1 MRRALI
7 PVLAAAVLLTAL
19 PAAAQLVVDPND
31 PGAYATIGDAV
42 AAAVS
47 GDVIEVVAGSY
58 AEAVDFDGK
67 DLELVGVDG
76 SAATFIT
83 APATAVTVG
92 GSGASVVRGFT
103 LVGEPVGIWASG
115 PSSLLIEDVVMDGF
129 GLAATS
135 SALYLEWIGDLT
147 IRDVNLLAFNSD
159 STPIGFIQFA
169 TFELADSVFQY
180 NQAATGGALVIHDA
194 DGTISNCTFQDNQ
207 AENGGA
213 VEVESGAQVEFVNS
227 RFYDNTASGRG
238 GAVYSNGCWV
248 DIGWSH
254 LIGNSAGRGGA
265 IALDAPPAGTAVHHN
280 RIIDNGSTVQG
291 GGLFVDGG
299 EVTVENN
306 AFAANATVAQG
317 GGLRLF
323 EVTADVTNNTFAG
336 NDAPIGGG
344 ISTFGGAV
352 TVTNTIVYGA
362 PTGTGVEGDENVT
375 FRYSDVFG
383 NAGGEFEGSM
393 TDPTGSDG
401 NISSDPML
409 VDTLAPDPADW
420 DLHLQ
425 VGSPCLD
432 TGDPGILDADGG
444 PSDMGAYGGPEP
456 LASDEDLDGW
466 SVEDGDCDDT
476 DPTSYPGGTEV
487 CDAADNNCDGTTDEG
502 FDVDGDGATTC
513 GPDGIEGSF
522 DDDCDDADPANFG
535 GNTEICDGG
544 DNDCDG
550 FLLDGEDVDNDGDGS
565 FSCADCDDTNPNR
578 FPGAE
583 EICDG
588 IPDNDCDG
596 VEDTDDVDDDGDTES
611 ECEGDCDDTDSSLN
625 GLDQDNDDWTTC
637 DGDCNDGIASMNP
650 GEEEDCD
657 GIDNDCDGVLPADEE
672 DADVDGFM
680 TCEGDC
686 DDADAT
692 VYLGAAEL
700 CDGIDNDCDGYLSAE
715 EEDDDGDGYNE
726 CEDGDCDDGDPDI
739 YPGATEICDGIDQ
752 DCNNV
757 PDDTDECYQ
766 PDYGVTG
773 GGGCDCTVADTDRP
787 TGVLALLLVG
797 GLALARRRRL
807 RPGPRVTRA
816 LLPLAI
822 CLLIPGLAGAQLK
835 PEVEVHSLRANGDGM
850 GLFSV
855 EGAET
860 LGMLRPSFGLHLSY
874 AKDPLLLNI
883 VEDPYYPQDRY
894 TYSLVGTLLTADLR
908 GALGF
913 GPADVALTLPVHV
926 LRLGE
931 GAFEWEEMA
940 GAGIGDL
947 RITPKVQVFNPA
959 RRMYGLAVT
968 LPLTFP
974 LSNASSGV
982 GDPAVRIEP
991 TVVGEFR
998 WGPIQTALNLGPRIR
1013 TTAMSMNAIDLN
1025 VQHEFVIRYGLGIK
1039 PIPQLQVIGEI
1050 LAASG
1055 GSGDGTN
1062 PAEFFAGARIFP
1074 GKNLRIEIGGGR
1086 GLNDGYGSPDL
1097 RVMAGVT
1104 WMRDQEYAELPKK
1117 DTDGDGLPDGQD
1129 GCRKEAEDLD
1139 GFEDADGCP
1148 DKDNDRDGFLDTE
1161 DECPDEAEN
1170 FNANQDD
1177 DGCPDEDPDTDGD
1190 GLTDRDDPCPGD
1202 PETLNGID
1210 DFDGCPE
1217 ESLARVTGD
1226 WTRISVDEPVVF
1238 KKGRDTIESGVPTLA
1253 AVAKI
1258 LLAYP
1263 EILSLEI
1270 QVHTDDVGKESR
1282 NLSLSQKQAEAV
1294 VAKLGEAKV
1303 SAERLVAKG
1312 FGESQPILPDTS
1324 DAARAVNR
1332 RVEFHILQLS
1342 SKPQPVV
1349 GIHAEEEEG
1358 PKEGEG
1364 EQLTQEEIEEQEKL
1378 IKKTRRTKRQ
1388 TGEDESV
1395 KAEWEESEAETEA
1408 ETEAESETEREAAP
1422 TEAETEAEAETE
1434 TEAET
1439 EAETETETETAP
1451 PPPTPAEEKDDGP
1464 DPWGD

>member
-1 MRRALI
+1 
-7 PVLAAAVLLTAL
+7 VT
-19 PAAAQLVVDPND
+19 D
-31 PGAYATIGDAV
+31 
-42 AAAVS
+42 AVS
-47 GDVIEVVAGSY
+47 GDVIEVAAGTY
-58 AEAVDFDGK
+58 AESVVFGGK
-67 DLELVGVDG
+67 DLELIGVDG
-76 SAATFIT
+76 FAATYIDG
-83 APATAVTVG
+83 PADAIHVDG
-92 GSGASVVRGFT
+92 AGASVVRGFNVRSAGRGIVAVN
-103 LVGEPVGIWASG
+103 VG
-115 PSSLLIEDVVMDGF
+115 SLLIEDIVMDGF
-129 GLAATS
+129 GQASTS
-135 SALYLEWIGDLT
+135 YGLHMQQVTDLE
-147 IRDVNLLAFNSD
+147 IRGIAITTFDSD
-159 STPIGFIQFA
+159 ATPIGIFNQCGFV
-169 TFELADSVFQY
+169 LADSNFGF
-180 NQAATGGALVIHDA
+180 NQAAAGGALVLA
-194 DGTISNCTFQDNQ
+194 DSDGEVSNCTFLDNGG
-207 AENGGA
+207 ENGA
-213 VEVESGAQVEFVNS
+213 AIEANSTSVVQVANS
-227 RFYDNTASGRG
+227 RFYDNAATGRG
-238 GAVYSNGCWV
+238 GAIYADACEVEV
-248 DIGWSH
+248 AWSH
-254 LIGNSAGRGGA
+254 FIGNSAGRGGA
-265 IALDAPPAGTAVHHN
+265 IALDEAPAGTAVHHN
-280 RIIDNGSTVQG
+280 RIIDNDASVQG

-299 EVTVENN
+299 EVTIENN
-306 AFAANATVAQG
+306 AFASNTAVAQG

-323 EVTADVTNNTFAG
+323 EVTAEAINNTFAN

-344 ISTFGGAV
+344 ISTSGGAV
-352 TVTNTIVYGA
+352 ELTNVIVTGA
-362 PTGTGVEGDENVT
+362 PSGTGVEGDEFVT
-375 FRYSDVFG
+375 VGYCDVFG
-383 NAGGEFEGSM
+383 NAGGEYEGSM

-401 NISSDPML
+401 NISADPMY
-409 VDTLAPDPADW
+409 VDTLAPDPAAW

-425 VGSPCLD
+425 ISSPCID
-432 TGDPGILDADGG
+432 TGDPDPALDDADGTQ
-444 PSDMGAYGGPEP
+444 SDMGAYGGPEP

-466 SVEDGDCDDT
+466 SLEDGDCDDT
-476 DPTSYPGGTEV
+476 DPASYPGGTEV
-487 CDAADNNCDGTTDEG
+487 CDAADNNCDGAFDEG
-502 FDVDGDGATTC
+502 FDVDADGVTTC
-513 GPDGIEGSF
+513 GPDGIMGSP
-522 DDDCDDADPANFG
+522 DDDCDDADPVNFG

-550 FLLDGEDVDNDGDGS
+550 QLLDGEDVDNDGDGS

-578 FPGAE
+578 YPGAE

-588 IPDNDCDG
+588 IADNDCDG
-596 VEDTDDVDDDGDTES
+596 VEDSEDVDDDGDTQS
-611 ECEGDCDDTDSSLN
+611 ECEGDCDDTDTTQNS
-625 GLDQDNDDWTTC
+625 LDQDNDDWTTC

-650 GEEEDCD
+650 GEEEECD
-657 GIDNDCDGVLPADEE
+657 GIDNDCDGVLPDDEE

-680 TCEGDC
+680 SCEGDC
-686 DDADAT
+686 ADDDAT

-700 CDGIDNDCDGYLSAE
+700 CDGKDNDCDGYLSAE
-715 EEDDDGDGYNE
+715 EEDDDGDGFNE
-726 CEDGDCDDGDPDI
+726 CEDGDCDDGDPDV
-739 YPGATEICDGIDQ
+739 YPGAPEICDGIDQ
-752 DCNNV
+752 NCNSV
-757 PDDTDECYQ
+757 PDDSDECYE
-766 PDYGVTG
+766 PDYGVAG
-773 GGGCDCTVADTDRP
+773 GGGCDCDVTGRGDRAAG
-787 TGVLALLLVG
+787 TFGLALLLAG

-807 RPGPRVTRA
+807 RPGGRTLRA
-816 LLPLAI
+816 LLPLAL

-835 PEVEVHSLRANGDGM
+835 PEVELHSLRANADGM

-860 LGMLRPSFGLHLSY
+860 LGMLKPSFGLHLSY

-894 TYSLVGTLLTADLR
+894 TYSLVGTLLTADLK
-908 GALGF
+908 GAIGF
-913 GPADVALTLPVHV
+913 GPADVGLSLPIHV
-926 LRLGE
+926 LRMGE
-931 GAFEWEEMA
+931 GAFEWDEMT

-974 LSNASSGV
+974 LSNATSGV
-982 GDPAVRIEP
+982 GDPAMRIEP

-1013 TTAMSMNAIDLN
+1013 TSAMAMNAIDLN
-1025 VQHEFVIRYGLGIK
+1025 VRHEFVIRYGLGVQ
-1039 PIPQLQVIGEI
+1039 PIPQLQVVGEI
-1050 LAASG
+1050 LAAAG

-1104 WMRDQEYAELPKK
+1104 WMQAQEYEPLPMR
-1117 DTDGDGLPDGQD
+1117 DSDGDGIADGKD
-1129 GCRKEAEDLD
+1129 GCAKEAEDVD

-1161 DECPDEAEN
+1161 DQCPDEAEN

-1177 DGCPDEDPDTDGD
+1177 DGCPDDDPDTDGD

-1217 ESLARVTGD
+1217 ESLAQVTGD

-1238 KKGRDTIESGVPTLA
+1238 KSGRDTIVSGVPTLA

-1258 LLAYP
+1258 LLVYP

-1282 NLSLSQKQAEAV
+1282 NLSASQKQAEAV

-1303 SAERLVAKG
+1303 SAERLVARG
-1312 FGESQPILPDTS
+1312 YGESQPILPDTS

-1332 RVEFHILQLS
+1332 RVEFHILELS
-1342 SKPQPVV
+1342 VKPQPVV
-1349 GIHAEEEEG
+1349 GIHAEEEEEEG

-1364 EQLTQEEIEEQEKL
+1364 EELTEAEIEQQEKL
-1378 IKKTRRTKRQ
+1378 IRRTRRKKRQ

-1395 KAEWEESEAETEA
+1395 KAEWEE
-1408 ETEAESETEREAAP
+1408 
-1422 TEAETEAEAETE
+1422 TEAETEAEA
-1434 TEAET
+1434 EAET
-1439 EAETETETETAP
+1439 EAETETETETETEP
-1451 PPPTPAEEKDDGP
+1451 PAEEKTDEP